1 MHRVIALGS
10 NNLVPATTRT
20 NSDFSRHCNHLRTYF
35 HNVRGQSQL
44 SASEALTTLMLSET
58 LSTGFA
64 RMAVDRKKMVW
75 MSGLFA
81 VGLIGFAGY
90 EFYKTV
96 MEMSV
101 GAKEIAEAIM
111 PHELG
116 QTLLETGDF
125 TTYQTL
131 YSEIDNA
138 LVAHA
143 KEYGLHV
150 YNPDIPPADW
160 VEAFRRRF
168 GGVLPLIHFGA
179 RNKPLLVATGVSL
192 ALAAASFWRSHRVS
206 QIGSH
211 LNAAARL
218 AETFASRHQGGLK
231 SEYYQSHT
239 FSTDSRGV
247 SDPSIYY
254 DAIDTGPDP
263 QLALN
268 TNDIA
273 HISNA
278 LDHFFARRFLPVL
291 TDNPLS
297 REVPGS
303 ETEPRRTGPKVKT
316 RPAPTTQPQVQA
328 SDQTPVSE
336 LTAHT
341 KMFLGKKHNPFG
353 EIRHAFVINTRLA
366 VFVTV
371 PRSDWDSAFP
381 DNAQVHSAARALNKG
396 FVTRAHGQEGIKRV
410 GDRYELKIL
419 SQTTG
424 QNRNLSGVMSPQVTK
439 AGPVTILHLTLHHD
453 KSAGRWF
460 HRKY

>member
-1 MHRVIALGS
+1 
-10 NNLVPATTRT
+10 
-20 NSDFSRHCNHLRTYF
+20 
-35 HNVRGQSQL
+35 
-44 SASEALTTLMLSET
+44 
-58 LSTGFA
+58 
-64 RMAVDRKKMVW
+64 
-75 MSGLFA
+75 
-81 VGLIGFAGY
+81 
-90 EFYKTV
+90 
-96 MEMSV
+96 
-101 GAKEIAEAIM
+101 
-111 PHELG
+111 
-116 QTLLETGDF
+116 
-125 TTYQTL
+125 
-131 YSEIDNA
+131 EIDNA

-366 VFVTV
+366 VFVT
-371 PRSDWDSAFP
+371 
-381 DNAQVHSAARALNKG
+381 
-396 FVTRAHGQEGIKRV
+396 RAHGQEGIKRV